1 VSDDFR
7 LAIELDASGDGFSFA
22 ESMREL
28 SLERDARKR
37 LGDRVAVSADGPHV
51 FVYTDTEA
59 AAQEVQTAIAPLL
72 AEHGLTD
79 TALTLTRWHPDEER
93 WEPVD
98 KPLPATPEERAAEH
112 AVAEAD
118 ETAETADQGF
128 AEWEVRVELP
138 SHRET
143 VQFADQ
149 LEREGFPVVRR
160 WKFLLVGAPDED
172 LANAAA
178 QKIEVEAPAGTK
190 VHAEVSGASVW
201 KVGDPFPFAIFGGLG
216 G

>member
-51 FVYTDTEA
+51 FVYTDTQA
-59 AAQEVQTAIAPLL
+59 AAEEARAAIAPLL
-72 AEHGLTD
+72 TEHNLTD
-79 TALTLTRWHPDEER
+79 SSVALTRWHPEEER

-98 KPLPATPEERAAEH
+98 KPLPATPEEHAAEH
-112 AVAEAD
+112 AVEEAD
-118 ETAETADQGF
+118 ETAETAEQGF

-138 SHRET
+138 SHGAT
-143 VQFADQ
+143 VRFAEQ
-149 LEREGFPVVRR
+149 LEGEGIPVLRR
-160 WKFLLVGAPDED
+160 WKFLLVGAANED
-172 LANAAA
+172 DAQAVA
-178 QKIEVEAPAGTK
+178 QKISDEAPEGTR
-190 VHAEVSGASVW
+190 VHAEISGAAVW
-201 KVGDPFPFAIFGGLG
+201 KVGDPFPFAVFGGLG